1 MSQAG
6 TRPLAHLPPRLFGPG
21 PPVRIGY
28 LARVFAVSNEHF
40 DRLIAEALESIPD
53 DLASA
58 MENVAIFVEDEAE
71 GRNLLGLFVGVP
83 LTRRTPGSYFGVM
96 PDRITLYKNAI
107 SRASNSE
114 EDVREQVRTTVIH
127 EIAHHF
133 GISDER
139 LKELGW

>member
-1 MSQAG
+1 
-6 TRPLAHLPPRLFGPG
+6 
-21 PPVRIGY
+21 
-28 LARVFAVSNEHF
+28 VFAVSDERF
-40 DRLIAEALESIPD
+40 DQLIAEALKSIPD

-83 LTRRTPGSYFGVM
+83 LTSRTPGSYFGVM
-96 PDRITLYKNAI
+96 PDRITLYKSAI
-107 SRASNSE
+107 CRSSNSE
-114 EDVREQVRTTVIH
+114 QEVRDQVRTTVIH

-139 LKELGW
+139 LRELGW